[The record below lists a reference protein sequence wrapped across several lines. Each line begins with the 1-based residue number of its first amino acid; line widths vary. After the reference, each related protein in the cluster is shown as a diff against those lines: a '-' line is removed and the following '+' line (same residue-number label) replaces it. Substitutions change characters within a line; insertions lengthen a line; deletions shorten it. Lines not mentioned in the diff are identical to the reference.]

1 MRWPFDFGITLC
13 IMTCAEPIYFWQK
26 CIRKC
31 ETWISWRCRLPVHL
45 VEGLDASWT
54 FAAPWPQSPHTED
67 HNVWGLR
74 KWWFFH
80 LIFVVGGVW
89 TLKGRIEVSHTTLVQ
104 CTALHIPEKKWLI
117 EYWGLHEWHCCTTRK
132 TIKFG
137 LINFQNMN
145 LSLSS
150 LKHDY
155 SDIPH

>member
-1 MRWPFDFGITLC
+1 MHWPLDFGITLC

-26 CIRKC
+26 CKRKC

-54 FAAPWPQSPHTED
+54 FAAPWLQSLRTED

-89 TLKGRIEVSHTTLVQ
+89 TLKGRIEVAHTTLVQ
-104 CTALHIPEKKWLI
+104 CTALHISEKKWLK
-117 EYWGLHEWHCCTTRK
+117 EYWGLLERHPCTKRRMVSIVISWTRFSGQTK
-132 TIKFG
+132 LNFFG
-137 LINFQNMN
+137 F
-145 LSLSS
+145 SPS
-150 LKHDY
+150 
-155 SDIPH
+155 